1 MEGSFMSTTTV
12 AAPSQAAAVKKPK
25 WIWLAV
31 AIAVGLAV
39 AFMPAQ
45 AGLDHTAQLV
55 LAVIAGTVIL
65 WASEVMNNGV
75 ASLLMMG
82 VLMVVGVAPLA
93 VVPGLNPPVSGA
105 LSGFADGAW
114 WTLLVV
120 VYYGFAMKKTG
131 LAERIAYYILSLFPG
146 NYTGVLS
153 AFFLIGLILSPLIP
167 SMTVRTAIMAPI
179 AWSLVQTLGLK
190 PRSKGSALIMIT
202 VIEMAVVPG
211 LAFKLG
217 SLNGPVVVAMFNAKK
232 LPLTDGGYVQ
242 VMLLPTLVMCAAILI
257 LNQIMMK
264 PEEPIHVSRD
274 FATGRLK
281 ALGSVKSAELIT
293 GLVVFGSIAMWITA
307 AGAGAPL
314 GGIKLHHLPTFV
326 VGMFGMAVLSVTG
339 VFEDKDIGTGVSWT
353 LLLFLGGIFS
363 LTHIIPQYKITDWL
377 AGIMAPRI
385 LPLAGTPIVLLL
397 VMALLML
404 VMRFIDPSAFFAI
417 PLLWT
422 PLVDQLSSS
431 GIPPLVLAAP
441 LLLMSAPFLMLYTNF
456 WMAMGEG
463 MTQKQGF
470 SKVQLFKLATVNVA
484 AALLATAIGVLYW
497 KITGVL

>member
-1 MEGSFMSTTTV
+1 
-12 AAPSQAAAVKKPK
+12 
-25 WIWLAV
+25 
-31 AIAVGLAV
+31 
-39 AFMPAQ
+39 
-45 AGLDHTAQLV
+45 
-55 LAVIAGTVIL
+55 
-65 WASEVMNNGV
+65 
-75 ASLLMMG
+75 
-82 VLMVVGVAPLA
+82 
-93 VVPGLNPPVSGA
+93 
-105 LSGFADGAW
+105 
-114 WTLLVV
+114 
-120 VYYGFAMKKTG
+120 
-131 LAERIAYYILSLFPG
+131 
-146 NYTGVLS
+146 
-153 AFFLIGLILSPLIP
+153 
-167 SMTVRTAIMAPI
+167 
-179 AWSLVQTLGLK
+179 
-190 PRSKGSALIMIT
+190 
-202 VIEMAVVPG
+202 
-211 LAFKLG
+211 
-217 SLNGPVVVAMFNAKK
+217 MFNAKK

-257 LNQIMMK
+257 LNQLMMK

-281 ALGSVKSAELIT
+281 ALGSVKSAEMIT
-293 GLVVFGSIAMWITA
+293 ALVVFSSIAMWITA

-314 GGIKLHHLPTFV
+314 TGFKLHHLPTFV

-385 LPLAGTPIVLLL
+385 LPLSSSPTLLLL
-397 VMALLML
+397 VMAMLML
-404 VMRFIDPSAFFAI
+404 GMRFIDPSAFFAI

-441 LLLMSAPFLMLYTNF
+441 LLLMSAPFLMLYMNF

-470 SKVQLFKLATVNVA
+470 SKGQLFKLATVNVA

>member
-1 MEGSFMSTTTV
+1 MSTTSV
-12 AAPSQAAAVKKPK
+12 AAPAPVAAAKHSIK
-25 WIWLAV
+25 WGWLALAV
-31 AIAVGLAV
+31 AVGLGV
-39 AFMPAQ
+39 ALMPAQ
-45 AGLDHTAQLV
+45 PGLDHVAQLV
-55 LAVIAGTVIL
+55 LAVIAGTVVL
-65 WASEVMNNGV
+65 WAAEVMNNGV

-82 VLMVVGVAPLA
+82 VLMVIGVAPLL
-93 VVPGLNPPVSGA
+93 VVPGLSPPISGA

-146 NYTGVLS
+146 TYSGVLS

-190 PRSKGSALIMIT
+190 PRSRGSALIMIT

-217 SLNGPVVVAMFNAKK
+217 SLNGPVVVSMFNAKK
-232 LPLTDGGYVQ
+232 LPLTDGGYIQ
-242 VMLLPTLVMCAAILI
+242 VMLLPTLIMCGLI
-257 LNQIMMK
+257 LVLNQLLLK
-264 PEEPIHVSRD
+264 PEEPIHVPKD
-274 FATGRLK
+274 FASGRLR
-281 ALGSVKSAELIT
+281 ALGSVQRSEMIT
-293 GLVVFGSIAMWITA
+293 ALVVFTSIAFWVTA

-326 VGMFGMAVLSVTG
+326 VGMFGMAILSLTG

-385 LPLAGTPIVLLL
+385 LPLAHSPLLL
-397 VMALLML
+397 LLLMAVL
-404 VMRFIDPSAFFAI
+404 MLGMRFIDPSAFFAI

-422 PLVDQLSSS
+422 PLVDQLSAG

-441 LLLMSAPFLMLYTNF
+441 LLLMSAPFLLIYMNF

-463 MTQKQGF
+463 MTGKQGF
-470 SKVQLFKLATVNVA
+470 SKGQLYRLAFVNVLA
-484 AALLATAIGVLYW
+484 GLVATAVGVAYWKLVGVL
-497 KITGVL
+497 

>member
-1 MEGSFMSTTTV
+1 MSTTSV
-12 AAPSQAAAVKKPK
+12 AAPTPVAAAKHSIK
-25 WIWLAV
+25 WGWLAL
-31 AIAVGLAV
+31 AIAVGLGV

-45 AGLDHTAQLV
+45 PGLDHVAQLV
-55 LAVIAGTVIL
+55 LAVIAGTVVL
-65 WASEVMNNGV
+65 WAAEVMNNGV

-82 VLMVVGVAPLA
+82 VLMTIGVAPLL
-93 VVPGLNPPVSGA
+93 VVPGLSPPISGA

-146 NYTGVLS
+146 TYTGVLS

-190 PRSKGSALIMIT
+190 PRSHGSALIMIT

-217 SLNGPVVVAMFNAKK
+217 SLNGPVVVSMFNVKK
-232 LPLTDGGYVQ
+232 LPLTDGGYIQ
-242 VMLLPTLVMCAAILI
+242 VMLLPTLVMCGLI
-257 LNQIMMK
+257 LLLNQLFLK

-274 FATGRLK
+274 FATGRLR
-281 ALGSVKSAELIT
+281 ALGGFKRAELIT
-293 GLVVFGSIAMWITA
+293 ALVVLTSIAFWVTN
-307 AGAGAPL
+307 G
-314 GGIKLHHLPTFV
+314 KLHHLATFT
-326 VGMFGMAVLSVTG
+326 VGMFGMAVLSLTG

-385 LPLAGTPIVLLL
+385 LPLVHTPMFLLL
-397 VMALLML
+397 VMAVLML
-404 VMRFIDPSAFFAI
+404 GMRFIDPSAFFAL

-422 PLVDQLSSS
+422 PLVDQVSAA

-441 LLLMSAPFLMLYTNF
+441 LLLMSAPFLMIYMNF

-463 MTQKQGF
+463 MTGKQGF
-470 SKVQLFKLATVNVA
+470 SKGQLFRLACVNVA
-484 AALLATAIGVLYW
+484 AALAATAVGVLYW
-497 KITGVL
+497 KMVGVL

>member
-1 MEGSFMSTTTV
+1 MSTSVATPAPITT
-12 AAPSQAAAVKKPK
+12 AKHTIK
-25 WIWLAV
+25 WGWLAL
-31 AIAVGLAV
+31 AIAIALGV

-45 AGLDHTAQLV
+45 PGLDHMAQLV
-55 LAVIAGTVIL
+55 LAVIAGTVVL
-65 WASEVMNNGV
+65 WAAEVMNNGV

-82 VLMVVGVAPLA
+82 VLMTIGVAPLL
-93 VVPGLNPPVSGA
+93 VVPGLSPPISGA

-146 NYTGVLS
+146 TYTGVLS

-190 PRSKGSALIMIT
+190 ARSRGSALIMIT

-217 SLNGPVVVAMFNAKK
+217 SLNGPVVVSMFNAKK
-232 LPLTDGGYVQ
+232 LPLTDGGYIQ
-242 VMLLPTLVMCAAILI
+242 VMLLPTLVMCGLI
-257 LNQIMMK
+257 LVLNQLFFK
-264 PEEPIHVSRD
+264 PEEPIHVSRA
-274 FATGRLK
+274 FATDKLR
-281 ALGSVKSAELIT
+281 ALGRVGRNELIT
-293 GLVVFGSIAMWITA
+293 ALVVFSSIGFWVTA
-307 AGAGAPL
+307 G
-314 GGIKLHHLPTFV
+314 KLHHLATFT
-326 VGMFGMAVLSVTG
+326 VGMFGMAILSLTG

-363 LTHIIPQYKITDWL
+363 LTHIIPQYKITHWL
-377 AGIMAPRI
+377 ASIMTPRI
-385 LPLAGTPIVLLL
+385 LPLVHSPMILLL
-397 VMALLML
+397 LMALLML
-404 VMRFIDPSAFFAI
+404 GMRFIDPSAFFAL

-422 PLVDQLSSS
+422 PLVDPVSAG

-441 LLLMSAPFLMLYTNF
+441 LLLMSAPFLLMYTNF

-463 MTQKQGF
+463 MTGKQGF
-470 SKVQLFKLATVNVA
+470 SKGQMFRLACINVLA
-484 AALLATAIGVLYW
+484 GLAATAVGVVYW
-497 KITGVL
+497 KIAGVL

>member
-1 MEGSFMSTTTV
+1 MVAMSTSV
-12 AAPSQAAAVKKPK
+12 AAPSPAAVATHTLK
-25 WIWLAV
+25 WGWLAV

-45 AGLDHTAQLV
+45 AGLSHTAQLV
-55 LAVIAGTVIL
+55 LAIIAATVVL
-65 WASEVMNNGV
+65 WASEAMNNGV

-82 VLMVVGVAPLA
+82 TLMVIGVRPLLT
-93 VVPGLNPPVSGA
+93 VQGTGDISGA

-146 NYTGVLS
+146 TYTGVLS

-190 PRSKGSALIMIT
+190 GRSKGSALIMVT

-217 SLNGPVVVAMFNAKK
+217 SLNGPVVIKMFDDKH
-232 LPLTDGGYVQ
+232 LPLTDGGYIQ
-242 VMLLPTLVMCAAILI
+242 VMLLPTLIMCALILI
-257 LNQIMMK
+257 LNQIFLK

-274 FATGRLK
+274 FASSRLK
-281 ALGSVKSAELIT
+281 ALGRVGRNEFIT
-293 GLVVFGSIAMWITA
+293 AVVVFTSIAFWVTA
-307 AGAGAPL
+307 G
-314 GGIKLHHLPTFV
+314 KLHHLPTFV
-326 VGMFGMAVLSVTG
+326 VGMFGMAVLSFTR
-339 VFEDKDIGTGVSWT
+339 VFENQDIGTGVSWT

-385 LPLAGTPIVLLL
+385 LPLIHVPLILLL
-397 VMALLML
+397 VMAFLML
-404 VMRFIDPSAFFAI
+404 GMRFIDPSAFFAI
-417 PLLWT
+417 PLLWS
-422 PLVDQLSSS
+422 PLVEPLNAG

-441 LLLMSAPFLMLYTNF
+441 LLLMSAPFLLMYTNF

-463 MTQKQGF
+463 MTGGQGY
-470 SKVQLFKLATVNVA
+470 STGQMFKLAVVNVFA
-484 AALLATAIGVLYW
+484 GLAATAVGVAYW
-497 KITGVL
+497 KIIGIL

>member
-1 MEGSFMSTTTV
+1 MSTTSV
-12 AAPSQAAAVKKPK
+12 AAPSPAATVMHTIK
-25 WIWLAV
+25 WGWLAL
-31 AIAVGLAV
+31 AIALGLGV

-45 AGLDHTAQLV
+45 PGLDHMAQLV
-55 LAVIAGTVIL
+55 LAVIAGTVVL
-65 WASEVMNNGV
+65 WAAEVMNNGV

-82 VLMVVGVAPLA
+82 VLMAIGVRPL
-93 VVPGLNPPVSGA
+93 VSIPGDVSGA

-131 LAERIAYYILSLFPG
+131 LADRIAYYILSLFPG
-146 NYTGVLS
+146 TYTGVLS

-190 PRSKGSALIMIT
+190 PRSHGSALIMVT

-217 SLNGPVVVAMFNAKK
+217 SLNGPVVIKMFDGKH
-232 LPLTDGGYVQ
+232 LPLTDGGYIQ
-242 VMLLPTLVMCAAILI
+242 VMLLPTLIMCALI
-257 LNQIMMK
+257 LLLNQLFLK
-264 PEEPIHVSRD
+264 PEEQIHVSRD

-281 ALGSVKSAELIT
+281 ALGGVGRNELIT
-293 GLVVFGSIAMWITA
+293 ALVVFTSIAFWVTA
-307 AGAGAPL
+307 G
-314 GGIKLHHLPTFV
+314 KLHHLPTFV
-326 VGMFGMAVLSVTG
+326 VGMFGMAVLSLTK

-377 AGIMAPRI
+377 AGIMVPRI
-385 LPLAGTPIVLLL
+385 LPLSHAPLLL
-397 VMALLML
+397 LLLMALLML
-404 VMRFIDPSAFFAI
+404 GMRFVDPSAFFAI

-422 PLVDQLSSS
+422 PLVDPLSAA
-431 GIPPLVLAAP
+431 GIQPLVLAAP
-441 LLLMSAPFLMLYTNF
+441 LLLMSAPFLLMYTNF

-463 MTQKQGF
+463 MTGGQGY
-470 SKVQLFKLATVNVA
+470 SKGQMFRLACVNVF
-484 AALLATAIGVLYW
+484 AALAATGVGVLYW
-497 KITGVL
+497 KLVGVL

>member
-1 MEGSFMSTTTV
+1 MVAMSTSTI
-12 AAPSQAAAVKKPK
+12 AAPSVAAATKHTIK
-25 WIWLAV
+25 WGWLAV
-31 AIAVGLAV
+31 AILVGLAV
-39 AFMPAQ
+39 AYMPTPQ
-45 AGLDHTAQLV
+45 GLDHMAQLV
-55 LAVIAGTVIL
+55 LAVIAGTVVL
-65 WASEVMNNGV
+65 WAAEVMNNGV

-82 VLMVVGVAPLA
+82 ALMVIGVAPLA
-93 VVPGLNPPVSGA
+93 VVPGLTPPVSGA

-146 NYTGVLS
+146 TYSGVLA

-179 AWSLVQTLGLK
+179 AWALVQSLGLK
-190 PRSKGSALIMIT
+190 PRSRGSALIMLT

-217 SLNGPVVVAMFNAKK
+217 SLNGPVVVSMFASKNI
-232 LPLTDGGYVQ
+232 PLTDGGYIQ
-242 VMLLPTLVMCAAILI
+242 VMLLPTFIMCVLI
-257 LNQIMMK
+257 LLLNQLVLK
-264 PEEPIHVSRD
+264 PEEPIHVSRE
-274 FATGRLK
+274 FATGKLRS
-281 ALGSVKSAELIT
+281 LGSVKRAEMIT
-293 GLVVFGSIAMWITA
+293 GFVVLTSIAFWVTA

-314 GGIKLHHLPTFV
+314 SGIKLHHLPTFV
-326 VGMFGMAVLSVTG
+326 VGMFGMAILSFTG

-363 LTHIIPQYKITDWL
+363 LTHIIPQYKITNWL
-377 AGIMAPRI
+377 AGIMVPRI
-385 LPLAGTPIVLLL
+385 QPLISTPILLL
-397 VMALLML
+397 IVMALLML
-404 VMRFIDPSAFFAI
+404 AMRFIDPSAFIAI

-422 PLVDQLSSS
+422 PLVDTLSAG

-441 LLLMSAPFLMLYTNF
+441 LLLLSAPFFLLYMNF

-463 MTQKQGF
+463 MTSKQGF
-470 SKVQLFKLATVNVA
+470 SKAQLFSLSGVYVVSGLAATVIGVFYWKM
-484 AALLATAIGVLYW
+484 IGVL
-497 KITGVL
+497 

>member
-1 MEGSFMSTTTV
+1 MSTSVATPAPVATT
-12 AAPSQAAAVKKPK
+12 KHTIK
-25 WIWLAV
+25 WGWLAL
-31 AIAVGLAV
+31 AIAIGLGV

-45 AGLDHTAQLV
+45 PGLDHMAQLV
-55 LAVIAGTVIL
+55 LAVIAGTVVL
-65 WASEVMNNGV
+65 WAAEVMNNGV

-82 VLMVVGVAPLA
+82 VLMTIGVAPLL
-93 VVPGLNPPVSGA
+93 VVPGLSPPISGA

-146 NYTGVLS
+146 TYTGVLS

-190 PRSKGSALIMIT
+190 ARSRGSALIMIT

-217 SLNGPVVVAMFNAKK
+217 SLNGPVVVSMFNAKK
-232 LPLTDGGYVQ
+232 LPLTDGGYIQ
-242 VMLLPTLVMCAAILI
+242 VMLLPTLVMCGLI
-257 LNQIMMK
+257 LVLNQLFLK
-264 PEEPIHVSRD
+264 PEEPIHVSRA
-274 FATGRLK
+274 FATDKLR
-281 ALGSVKSAELIT
+281 ALGSVGRNELIT
-293 GLVVFGSIAMWITA
+293 ALVVFTSIAFWVTS
-307 AGAGAPL
+307 G
-314 GGIKLHHLPTFV
+314 KLHHLATFT
-326 VGMFGMAVLSVTG
+326 VGMFGMAILSLTG

-377 AGIMAPRI
+377 ASIMTPRI
-385 LPLAGTPIVLLL
+385 LPLVHSPMVLLL
-397 VMALLML
+397 LMALLML
-404 VMRFIDPSAFFAI
+404 GMRFIDPSAFFAL

-422 PLVDQLSSS
+422 PLVDPVSAA

-441 LLLMSAPFLMLYTNF
+441 LLLMSAPFLLMYTNF

-463 MTQKQGF
+463 MTGKQGY
-470 SKVQLFKLATVNVA
+470 SKGQMFRLACVNVLA
-484 AALLATAIGVLYW
+484 GLAATAVGVVYW
-497 KITGVL
+497 KIVGVL

>member
-1 MEGSFMSTTTV
+1 MSTTTT
-12 AAPSQAAAVKKPK
+12 APAPAPIATVQHSLK
-25 WIWLAV
+25 WGWLAV
-31 AIAVGLAV
+31 AIAAGLAV
-39 AFMPAQ
+39 AFMPTP
-45 AGLDHTAQLV
+45 AGLDPMAQKI
-55 LAVIAGTVIL
+55 LAVIAGTVVM
-65 WASEVMNNGV
+65 WGAGVMNNGV

-82 VLMVVGVAPLA
+82 VLMALGVRPLVA
-93 VVPGLNPPVSGA
+93 IPGDVSGA

-146 NYTGVLS
+146 TYTGVLS

-190 PRSKGSALIMIT
+190 GRSRGSALIMIT

-211 LAFKLG
+211 LALKLG
-217 SLNGPVVVAMFNAKK
+217 SLNGPVVIKMFDAKH
-232 LPLTDGGYVQ
+232 LPLTDGSYFQ
-242 VMLLPTLVMCAAILI
+242 VMGLPTLIMCALILF
-257 LNQIMMK
+257 LNQIFLK
-264 PEEPIHVSRD
+264 PEEPIHVSHD
-274 FATGRLK
+274 FATSRLR
-281 ALGSVKSAELIT
+281 AMGSVKRHELIT
-293 GLVVFGSIAMWITA
+293 ALVVGTSIAFWVTA

-314 GGIKLHHLPTFV
+314 TGIKLHHLPTFV
-326 VGMFGMAVLSVTG
+326 VGMFGMAVLSFTG

-385 LPLAGTPIVLLL
+385 LPLAHSPLILLL
-397 VMALLML
+397 VMAMLML
-404 VMRFIDPSAFFAI
+404 GMRFIDPSAFFAI

-422 PLVDQLSSS
+422 PLVDQLNSS
-431 GIPPLVLAAP
+431 GIPPMVLAAP
-441 LLLMSAPFLMLYTNF
+441 LLLMSAPFLLVYTNF

-463 MTQKQGF
+463 ITGKQGF
-470 SKVQLFKLATVNVA
+470 SEGQMFRLACVNVMT
-484 AALLATAIGVLYW
+484 ALVATAFGVAYW
-497 KITGVL
+497 KMTGVF